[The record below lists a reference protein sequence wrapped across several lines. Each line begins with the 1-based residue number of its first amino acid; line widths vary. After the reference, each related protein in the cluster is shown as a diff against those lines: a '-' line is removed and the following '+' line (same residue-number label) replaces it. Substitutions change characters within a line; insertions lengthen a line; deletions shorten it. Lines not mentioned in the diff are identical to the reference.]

1 MDVTVPR
8 SRVRTV
14 VPVRALMTLAE
25 MAMLLTGLS
34 AMPNKP
40 LSTVQS
46 ITLDSPNGK
55 LVLVILEYR

>member
-8 SRVRTV
+8 SKVRTV

-40 LSTVQS
+40 LRPVQS
-46 ITLDSPNGK
+46 SILDSEKGR
-55 LVLVILEYR
+55 LVSVMAES